1 MATRKQKAKVGL
13 FLVICILLIAGGVLL
28 ISGYRHEPKVKYWSE
43 FHESVLGLGT
53 NSIVTYLGVPVGRV
67 SNIVVTDRNTAH
79 VDMEII
85 LAKVTLRPG
94 VEAKLVLYSLATG
107 TLAIGLSGGNPDPD
121 ADMLPPDSEI
131 PSTPSLV
138 ETVSSQIEKLL
149 DGVNEAVDKINTILG
164 DVDEGEV
171 QGLVDSASD
180 FMEKAKEFADKANE
194 FMQKLSDNADGG
206 IADFREL
213 IKSIDD
219 LVGDTKDT
227 VQALEKQIKALDLG
241 TTNTALNSALDNIDK
256 LAERL
261 QQTAGALEQTGEG
274 ATHSIQNIQLNLRET
289 MQVLNESLNS
299 IKDLAD
305 YLLQDPSSLIRGK
318 GRPRGD

>member
-28 ISGYRHEPKVKYWSE
+28 ISGYRHEPKVNYWSE

-53 NSIVTYLGVPVGRV
+53 NSVVTYLGVPVGRV
-67 SNIVVTDRNTAH
+67 SNIVVTDGYTAH

-94 VEAKLVLYSLATG
+94 VKAKLVLYSLATG
-107 TLAIGLSGGNPDPD
+107 TLAIGLEGGDPLLP
-121 ADMLPPDSEI
+121 MLPPDFEI

-180 FMEKAKEFADKANE
+180 FMEKAQEFADKATE
-194 FMQKLSDNADGG
+194 FIQELADNADGG

-219 LVGDTKDT
+219 LVADTNET
-227 VQALEKQIKALDLG
+227 VQALEKQIQALDLG
-241 TTNTALNSALDNIDK
+241 TTNTTLNNALDSIDE

-261 QQTAGALEQTGEG
+261 QETAGAVEKTGEG
-274 ATHSIQNIQLNLRET
+274 AANSIQNIQLNLRET
-289 MQVLNESLNS
+289 MQALNEALNS

-305 YLLQDPSSLIRGK
+305 YLLQDPSSVIRGK
-318 GRPRGD
+318 GRPKGD

>member
-13 FLVICILLIAGGVLL
+13 FLIICILLIAGGVLL

-53 NSIVTYLGVPVGRV
+53 NSVVTYLGVPVGTV
-67 SNIVVTDRNTAH
+67 SNIKVTDEYTAH

-85 LAKVTLRPG
+85 VNKVTLRPG

-107 TLAIGLSGGNPDPD
+107 TLAVGLSGGDPH
-121 ADMLPPDSEI
+121 ADMLPPGSEI

-138 ETVSSQIEKLL
+138 ETLSSQIEKLL
-149 DGVNEAVDKINTILG
+149 DSVNEAVDKINNILG
-164 DVDEGEV
+164 DVEEGEV

-180 FMEKAKEFADKANE
+180 FMEKAQAFADKANE
-194 FMQKLSDNADGG
+194 FMQTLADNADGG
-206 IADFREL
+206 IADAREL
-213 IKSIDD
+213 IKSVDD
-219 LVGDTKDT
+219 LVGDTKET

-241 TTNTALNSALDNIDK
+241 TTNTTLNKALENIDK

-261 QQTAGALEQTGEG
+261 QETAGAIEKTGEG
-274 ATHSIQNIQLNLRET
+274 ATNSIQNIQLNLRET

-318 GRPRGD
+318 GRPRGE

>member
-13 FLVICILLIAGGVLL
+13 FLIICALLIAGGVLL

-53 NSIVTYLGVPVGRV
+53 NSVVTYLGVPVGTV
-67 SNIVVTDRNTAH
+67 SDIRVTDEYTAH

-85 LAKVTLRPG
+85 VAKVTLRPG

-107 TLAIGLSGGNPDPD
+107 TLAIGLSGGDPSLP
-121 ADMLPPDSEI
+121 MLPPGSEI

-138 ETVSSQIEKLL
+138 ETLSSQIEKLL
-149 DGVNEAVDKINTILG
+149 DSVNEVVDKINSILG
-164 DVDEGEV
+164 DVEEGEV
-171 QGLVDSASD
+171 KGLVESASD
-180 FMEKAKEFADKANE
+180 FMKKAQEIADNANE
-194 FMQKLSDNADGG
+194 FMQKLSDNAEGG
-206 IADFREL
+206 ITDFREL
-213 IKSIDD
+213 VKDLD
-219 LVGDTKDT
+219 ELVGDTKET
-227 VQALEKQIKALDLG
+227 VLALEKQIKALNLG
-241 TTNTALNSALDNIDK
+241 ETNAAVDKALQSIDK

-261 QQTAGALEQTGEG
+261 QATAGAIEKTGEG
-274 ATHSIQNIQLNLRET
+274 ANNSIQSIQLNLRET
-289 MQVLNESLNS
+289 LLVLNESLNS

-318 GRPRGD
+318 GRPKGE

>member
-28 ISGYRHEPKVKYWSE
+28 ISGYRHEPKVNYWSE
-43 FHESVLGLGT
+43 FPESVLGLGT

-67 SNIVVTDRNTAH
+67 SDIYVTDEYSAH

-85 LAKVTLRPG
+85 VAKVTLRPG

-107 TLAIGLSGGNPDPD
+107 TLAIGLEGGDPN
-121 ADMLPPDSEI
+121 APTMLPPDSEI

-241 TTNTALNSALDNIDK
+241 ETNTTLNSALDNIDK

>member
-1 MATRKQKAKVGL
+1 VATRKQKAKVGL

-28 ISGYRHEPKVKYWSE
+28 ISGYRHEPKVRYWSE

-94 VEAKLVLYSLATG
+94 VKAKLVLYSLATG
-107 TLAIGLSGGNPDPD
+107 TLAVGLDGGDP
-121 ADMLPPDSEI
+121 ALSMLLPDSEI

-149 DGVNEAVDKINTILG
+149 DGVNKAVDKINTILG
-164 DVDEGEV
+164 DVDEDEV

-180 FMEKAKEFADKANE
+180 FMEKAQEFADTANE
-194 FMQKLSDNADGG
+194 FMQSLSDNADGG

-219 LVGDTKDT
+219 LVGDTKET
-227 VQALEKQIKALDLG
+227 VLALEKQIKALDLG
-241 TTNTALNSALDNIDK
+241 ETNTAINSALDSIDK

-261 QQTAGALEQTGEG
+261 QKTAGAIEQTGEG
-274 ATHSIQNIQLNLRET
+274 ATHSIQNIQLNLQET

-305 YLLQDPSSLIRGK
+305 YLLQDPSSLVRGK
-318 GRPRGD
+318 GRPKGD

>member
-13 FLVICILLIAGGVLL
+13 FLVICILLIAGGILL

-43 FHESVLGLGT
+43 FHEPVLGLGT
-53 NSIVTYLGVPVGRV
+53 NSVVTYLGVPVGTV
-67 SNIVVTDRNTAH
+67 SNIKVTDDYSAH

-94 VEAKLVLYSLATG
+94 VKAKLVLYSLATG
-107 TLAIGLSGGNPDPD
+107 TLAIGLSGGDPD
-121 ADMLPPDSEI
+121 ADMLLPDSEI
-131 PSTPSLV
+131 PSEKSLV
-138 ETVSSQIEKLL
+138 EAVSSQIEKLL

-171 QGLVDSASD
+171 QGLVDSASG
-180 FMEKAKEFADKANE
+180 FMDKAQEFADKANE

-219 LVGDTKDT
+219 LVGDTKET
-227 VQALEKQIKALDLG
+227 VLALEKQIKALDLD
-241 TTNTALNSALDNIDK
+241 TTNTALNKALESIDK

-261 QQTAGALEQTGEG
+261 QQTAGAVEKTGDG
-274 ATHSIQNIQLNLRET
+274 AANSLQNIQLNLRET
-289 MQVLNESLNS
+289 MQVLNDSLNS

-305 YLLQDPSSLIRGK
+305 YLLQDPSSVIRGK
-318 GRPRGD
+318 GRPKGD

>member
-1 MATRKQKAKVGL
+1 VATRKQKAKVGL

-28 ISGYRHEPKVKYWSE
+28 ISGYRHEPKVNYWSE
-43 FHESVLGLGT
+43 FRESVLGLGT
-53 NSIVTYLGVPVGRV
+53 NSVVTYLGVPVGRV
-67 SNIVVTDRNTAH
+67 SNILVTDWYTAH

-107 TLAIGLSGGNPDPD
+107 TLAIGLDGGDPLLP
-121 ADMLPPDSEI
+121 MLPPDSEI

-149 DGVNEAVDKINTILG
+149 DGVNEAVDKINNILG

>member
-28 ISGYRHEPKVKYWSE
+28 ISGYRHEPKVNYWSE
-43 FHESVLGLGT
+43 FRESVLGLGT
-53 NSIVTYLGVPVGRV
+53 NSVVTYLGVPVGRV
-67 SNIVVTDRNTAH
+67 SNILVTDWYTAH

-107 TLAIGLSGGNPDPD
+107 TLAIGLDGGDPLLP
-121 ADMLPPDSEI
+121 MLPPDSEI

-149 DGVNEAVDKINTILG
+149 DGVNEAVDKINNILG

-219 LVGDTKDT
+219 LVGDTKET

>member
-28 ISGYRHEPKVKYWSE
+28 ISGYRHEPKVNYWSE
-43 FHESVLGLGT
+43 FRESVLGLGT
-53 NSIVTYLGVPVGRV
+53 NSVVTYLGVPVGRV
-67 SNIVVTDRNTAH
+67 SNILVTDWYTAH

-107 TLAIGLSGGNPDPD
+107 TLAIGLDGGDPLLP
-121 ADMLPPDSEI
+121 MLPPDSEI

-149 DGVNEAVDKINTILG
+149 DGVNEAVDKINNILG

>member
-1 MATRKQKAKVGL
+1 VATRKQKAKVGL

-28 ISGYRHEPKVKYWSE
+28 ISGYRHEPKVNYWSE
-43 FHESVLGLGT
+43 FRESVLGLGT
-53 NSIVTYLGVPVGRV
+53 NSVVTYLGVPVGRV
-67 SNIVVTDRNTAH
+67 SNILVTDWYTAH

-107 TLAIGLSGGNPDPD
+107 TLAIGLDGGDPLLP
-121 ADMLPPDSEI
+121 MLPPDSEI

-149 DGVNEAVDKINTILG
+149 DGVNEAVDKINNILG

-219 LVGDTKDT
+219 LVGDTKET

>member
-1 MATRKQKAKVGL
+1 VATRKQKAKVGL

-28 ISGYRHEPKVKYWSE
+28 ISGYRHEPKVNYWSE

-53 NSIVTYLGVPVGRV
+53 NSVVTYLGVPVGTV
-67 SNIVVTDRNTAH
+67 SNIFVTDENTAH
-79 VDMEII
+79 VDMEIT

-107 TLAIGLSGGNPDPD
+107 TLAVGLSGGNPN
-121 ADMLPPDSEI
+121 ADMLPPGSEI

-171 QGLVDSASD
+171 QGLVDSASG
-180 FMEKAKEFADKANE
+180 FMEKAQEFADKANE

-213 IKSIDD
+213 IKSIDG

-227 VQALEKQIKALDLG
+227 VLALEKQIKALDLG
-241 TTNTALNSALDNIDK
+241 TTNTAFNSALDNIDK
-256 LAERL
+256 LAARL
-261 QQTAGALEQTGEG
+261 QQTAGAVERTGDG
-274 ATHSIQNIQLNLRET
+274 ATNSLQNIQLNLRET

-299 IKDLAD
+299 IKDLAE
-305 YLLQDPSSLIRGK
+305 YLLQDPSSVIRGK
-318 GRPRGD
+318 GRPKGD